1 MNINIW
7 YTPNERGNDYKMK
20 FNVTNKIEYI
30 GVNDK
35 TLDLFESQY
44 IIPNGVSYNSYIIK
58 DEKNVVM
65 DTVDKRETNEWL
77 ENIETSLNEENIDY
91 LVISHLEPDHS
102 ANIQLIAEKYPNM
115 KIILNQRTESMMK
128 QFFDMDL
135 SSRYIIVKEGDIIGI
150 GEHKLQF
157 FMAPMVHWPE
167 VMMTYEQTEK
177 ILFSADGFGK
187 FGTLDTEEDWTCEAR
202 RYYFNIVGKYGAQV
216 QQLLKK
222 VSKLDIKM
230 ICPLHGSILKENLN
244 YYINKY
250 DTWSSYKP
258 EDDGVLV
265 AYNSIHGNTRKAV
278 ENLEEMLKENGAK
291 KVVVSDLSR
300 EDMAEVIENAF
311 RYDKLIIASPTYD
324 AGLFPTTEKFLRHL
338 KHKNYQS
345 RKIGIIENG
354 SWAPMAAKL
363 MKDII
368 SDMKDIKVCDTVVT
382 IKTRL
387 NDETKQKMEDLV
399 KEILN
404 N

>member
-1 MNINIW
+1 M
-7 YTPNERGNDYKMK
+7 R

-58 DEKNVVM
+58 DEKTVVM
-65 DTVDKRETNEWL
+65 DTVDKRATNEWFENL
-77 ENIETSLNEENIDY
+77 EETLNGKNADY

-102 ANIQLIAEKYPNM
+102 ANIQLLAEKYPDM
-115 KIILNQRTESMMK
+115 KIILNQKTASMMN
-128 QFFDMDL
+128 QFFDLDL
-135 SSRYIIVKEGDIIGI
+135 SSRYVIVKEGDVIDI

-167 VMMTYEQTEK
+167 VMVTYEQTEK

-222 VSKLDIKM
+222 ASNLDIKR
-230 ICPLHGSILKENLN
+230 ICPLHGPILKDNLS

-250 DTWSSYKP
+250 DIWSSYKP
-258 EDDGVLV
+258 EDDGVLI
-265 AYNSIHGNTRKAV
+265 AYNSIHGNTRQAV
-278 ENLEEMLKENGAK
+278 EKLEKMLKENGAK

-300 EDMAEVIENAF
+300 EDMAEVIEDAF
-311 RYDKLIIASPTYD
+311 RYDKLIIASQHMMQDYSQ
-324 AGLFPTTEKFLRHL
+324 LQ
-338 KHKNYQS
+338 KNF
-345 RKIGIIENG
+345 
-354 SWAPMAAKL
+354 
-363 MKDII
+363 
-368 SDMKDIKVCDTVVT
+368 
-382 IKTRL
+382 
-387 NDETKQKMEDLV
+387 
-399 KEILN
+399 
-404 N
+404 